1 MNEVLLYIGGTDP
14 SGGAGLAADLKTA
27 AALGFHG
34 CQTVSALTVQNSGN
48 VSSWEAVPSGILLEQ
63 LKAICDDGPVA
74 GVKSGMLGS
83 TENASS
89 LAGFIKDNLS
99 GIPYVLDPVLAASG
113 GSSISCEGMAELLR
127 DELIPLST
135 LCTPNISEA
144 QILAGLKIRNEEDM
158 IQSGRAIIGF
168 GTKAALIK
176 GGHLTGNPV
185 DILVTG
191 SGSVRFAGSRIT
203 SENVHGT
210 GCTLG
215 SAITAYLAAG
225 YPLESAVRNSR
236 EYVRRVIARRISR
249 IHGNLP
255 GHFPKA
261 GPFPKEADGSSFY
274 LPPAYCPMCTEPLGR
289 LPGEFGH
296 LFCSTC
302 GYVHYRNPL
311 PAVALMVHD
320 GEKILLVKR
329 AVPPKKGMLSLPG
342 GFLET
347 GETPEE
353 CGHRELLEETGL
365 RVTASRLMELETDLT
380 AYGGILL
387 AVMEVTGWK
396 GTAVAG
402 DDASEVIWVRISEV
416 PELAFSAHD
425 RMIKRLQKTLFG

>member
-1 MNEVLLYIGGTDP
+1 VNDVLLYIGGTDP

-34 CQTVSALTVQNSGN
+34 CQAVSALTVQNSGN
-48 VSSWEAVPSGILLEQ
+48 VSSWEAVPSEILLEQ
-63 LKAICDDGPVA
+63 LKAVCDDGPVA

-83 TENASS
+83 SENVSS
-89 LAGFIKDNLS
+89 LAGFIKENLN
-99 GIPYVLDPVLAASG
+99 GIPYILDPVLAAG
-113 GSSISCEGMAELLR
+113 GGRSISCEGITELLR

-144 QILAGLKIRNEEDM
+144 EILTGINIGNEEDM
-158 IQSGRAIIGF
+158 IQSGRAIIGI
-168 GTKAALIK
+168 GANAALIK

-185 DILVTG
+185 DILVTE

-203 SENVHGT
+203 TENVHGT

-215 SAITAYLAAG
+215 SAITALLAAG
-225 YPLESAVRNSR
+225 YPLESAVRDSR
-236 EYVRRVIARRISR
+236 EYVRRVIARRINR

-261 GPFPKEADGSSFY
+261 GPLPKEPDGSAFY
-274 LPPAYCPMCTEPLGR
+274 LPPAYCALCGGTMGK

-296 LFCSTC
+296 LFCSSC

-320 GEKILLVKR
+320 AERILLVKR
-329 AVPPKKGMLSLPG
+329 AVPPRKGMLSLPG

-353 CGHRELLEETGL
+353 CGCRELLEETGL
-365 RVTASRLMELETDLT
+365 RVLESKPLELETDLT

-387 AVMEVTGWK
+387 AVLEVTDWE
-396 GTAVAG
+396 GTPVAG
-402 DDASEVIWVRISEV
+402 DDASEVIWVRINEV

-425 RMIKRLQKTLFG
+425 RLVIKLQKTLYG